1 MEIFQRKKLGQLS
14 EPLAPTLWL
23 VQIIDY
29 NFKYFL
35 QEQELHSIMRNT
47 EELDMEQFMGILL
60 R

>member
-1 MEIFQRKKLGQLS
+1 METFQRKKLGQLF